1 LHTQLSP
8 RAGEKGSNRFSL
20 GLAPAVK
27 AAFIGATI
35 MLSPTIANAN
45 DGANNTASPTTYSA
59 SLTAPQTKEV
69 WQKAKDHSRENVE
82 IAIVVY
88 GHTAKYT
95 PEQLGEGFQ
104 KVFAREGVNE
114 TSVWTAN
121 AEQRGAK
128 VLFIID
134 GTLTSDNILN
144 LKEVMPHIPEA
155 AQMFKE
161 HAPLMRQRM
170 ASAGDF
176 TVTPTSLEAKLP

>member
-1 LHTQLSP
+1 
-8 RAGEKGSNRFSL
+8 
-20 GLAPAVK
+20 
-27 AAFIGATI
+27 

>member
-1 LHTQLSP
+1 M
-8 RAGEKGSNRFSL
+8 
-20 GLAPAVK
+20 
-27 AAFIGATI
+27 AA
-35 MLSPTIANAN
+35 SAN
-45 DGANNTASPTTYSA
+45 DGSNLVTNSQIYSA
-59 SLTAPQTKEV
+59 NTSAPQTKEV
-69 WQKAKDHSRENVE
+69 WQEAKDHSRENIE
-82 IAIVVY
+82 IAIVIY

-95 PEQLGEGFQ
+95 PQQLGEGFQ
-104 KVFAREGVNE
+104 KVFAREGVSE

-121 AEQRGAK
+121 ADQRGAK

-170 ASAGDF
+170 ADAGDF
-176 TVTPTSLEAKLP
+176 TVMPTSLEAKLP